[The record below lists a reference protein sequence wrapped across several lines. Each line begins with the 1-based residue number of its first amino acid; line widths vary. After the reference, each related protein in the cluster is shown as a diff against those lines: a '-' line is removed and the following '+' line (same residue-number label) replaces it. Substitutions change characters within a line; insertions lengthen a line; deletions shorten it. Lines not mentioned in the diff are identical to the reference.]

1 MWLCGSV
8 KLWPPHNRSRGCPGV
23 RLHERIEPDPGV
35 RLHERIEPDPLGV
48 SAIGFAQRGDFAI
61 YIELAALA
69 LDRVGRVD
77 VEVGPCTDSS
87 GLLGHASL
95 HCLLSSVTE
104 PARVSSLLRRR
115 STSSG
120 ASMMHPPPAP
130 RQGPPLRA
138 VPPPSACELALA
150 FGVRPGPGNPLP
162 VA

>member
-1 MWLCGSV
+1 M
-8 KLWPPHNRSRGCPGV
+8 

-104 PARVSSLLRRR
+104 LLVCPPSSVAGA
-115 STSSG
+115 SSG

-138 VPPPSACELALA
+138 APPPSACELALA